1 MVCCAR
7 ERKKAFRQGTSWS
20 RLWKNIPFMSLD
32 RQRLNV
38 DVVVVVVVVVDGGVD
53 VVVVIVDGVDILIV
67 G

>member
-38 DVVVVVVVVVDGGVD
+38 DVVVVVDGGVD
-53 VVVVIVDGVDILIV
+53 VVVVVVVGVDIVIV